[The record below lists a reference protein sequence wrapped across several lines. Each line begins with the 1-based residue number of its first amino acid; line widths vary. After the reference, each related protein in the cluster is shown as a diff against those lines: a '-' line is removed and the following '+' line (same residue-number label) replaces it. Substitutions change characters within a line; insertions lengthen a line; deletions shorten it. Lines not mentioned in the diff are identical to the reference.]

1 MLVSF
6 NRRVK
11 SRSLQKASG
20 VDTGGRRRVSGAL
33 KFVQTGS
40 TALFLLALLTTCA
53 GLGVSR
59 GYFTDLLRR
68 AADFADVRVAV
79 GVRSAPWNNR

>member
-11 SRSLQKASG
+11 SRSLQEASG

-40 TALFLLALLTTCA
+40 TALLLALLTTCA

-59 GYFTDLLRR
+59 GYFTDLLRW
-68 AADFADVRVAV
+68 AADFGDVRVAV